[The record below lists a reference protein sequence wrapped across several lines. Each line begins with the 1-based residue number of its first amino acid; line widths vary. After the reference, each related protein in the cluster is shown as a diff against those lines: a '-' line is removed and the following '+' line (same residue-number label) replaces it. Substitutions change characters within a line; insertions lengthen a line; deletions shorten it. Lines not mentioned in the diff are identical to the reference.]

1 MSNMRWACTG
11 KEIGMSSQLAL
22 PLETRTEFE
31 SGLRRAWTRSRM
43 RVPYDMAIRVP
54 ALVIC
59 LRNIAAAEARRKIRR
74 AVRAR
79 LHQKNSYLP
88 GEAVDYSE
96 FVCSD

>member
-1 MSNMRWACTG
+1 
-11 KEIGMSSQLAL
+11 MSSQLAL

>member
-1 MSNMRWACTG
+1 
-11 KEIGMSSQLAL
+11 MSSQLAL

-96 FVCSD
+96 YVFSD

>member
-1 MSNMRWACTG
+1 
-11 KEIGMSSQLAL
+11 MSSQLAL
-22 PLETRTEFE
+22 PLESRTEFE

-96 FVCSD
+96 YVFPD

>member
-1 MSNMRWACTG
+1 
-11 KEIGMSSQLAL
+11 MSSQLAL
-22 PLETRTEFE
+22 PLESRTEFE
-31 SGLRRAWTRSRM
+31 LGLRRAWTRSRM

>member
-1 MSNMRWACTG
+1 
-11 KEIGMSSQLAL
+11 MSSQLAL
-22 PLETRTEFE
+22 PLESRTESE

-59 LRNIAAAEARRKIRR
+59 LRNIAAAEARRKIHR
-74 AVRAR
+74 ALRAR
-79 LHQKNSYLP
+79 LHPRNSSLP

-96 FVCSD
+96 YVFSD

>member
-1 MSNMRWACTG
+1 
-11 KEIGMSSQLAL
+11 
-22 PLETRTEFE
+22 
-31 SGLRRAWTRSRM
+31 M
-43 RVPYDMAIRVP
+43 RVPYDVVIRVP

-79 LHQKNSYLP
+79 LHPRNSYLP

-96 FVCSD
+96 YVFSD

>member
-1 MSNMRWACTG
+1 
-11 KEIGMSSQLAL
+11 MSSQLAL
-22 PLETRTEFE
+22 PLESRTEFE
-31 SGLRRAWTRSRM
+31 LGLRRAWTRSRM

-74 AVRAR
+74 DLRTR
-79 LHQKNSYLP
+79 LHPGNSYLP

-96 FVCSD
+96 YVFSD

>member
-1 MSNMRWACTG
+1 MG
-11 KEIGMSSQLAL
+11 SQLAL
-22 PLETRTEFE
+22 PLESRTESE

-43 RVPYDMAIRVP
+43 RVPYDMTIRVT

-79 LHQKNSYLP
+79 LHPRNSYLP

>member
-1 MSNMRWACTG
+1 
-11 KEIGMSSQLAL
+11 
-22 PLETRTEFE
+22 
-31 SGLRRAWTRSRM
+31 
-43 RVPYDMAIRVP
+43 MAIRVP

-79 LHQKNSYLP
+79 LHPRNSYLP